1 MEDKKIDNL
10 LRIIVEE
17 YIKTASPVGS
27 GLVVSKYLPDVSSAT
42 IRNYMVELEERGLI
56 FQPHT
61 SAGRIPTTQG
71 YQYYI
76 NNFVLASKPKKNKKE
91 KLNDLSDEIND
102 GDSKVRRLAKKMA
115 DISGEVVLVSSSS
128 GDVYYT
134 GIANLF
140 RQPEF
145 ARQGLVNDMS
155 EIIDHLDELM
165 DGIFEGIDSQ
175 AQIMIGP
182 ENPFGEESSAVV
194 ARYESDGDEGVIG
207 ILGPNRM
214 NYKEN
219 IELIE
224 RAIKIISNL

>member
-1 MEDKKIDNL
+1 MEENKIDNL

-27 GLVVSKYLPDVSSAT
+27 GLVVFKYLPDVSSAT
-42 IRNYMVELEERGLI
+42 IRNYMAELEERDLI

-61 SAGRIPTTQG
+61 SSGRVPTTKG

-76 NNFVLASKPKKNKKE
+76 NNFVIGGKSKNKKRE
-91 KLNDLSDEIND
+91 GLKALSIEEGVDE
-102 GDSKVRRLAKKMA
+102 SPVKSLAKKIA
-115 DISGEVVLVSSSS
+115 DISGEVVLVSSNS

-134 GIANLF
+134 GISNLF

-145 ARQGLVNDMS
+145 AHQELVNDMS
-155 EIIDHLDELM
+155 DVIDNLDELM
-165 DGIFEGIDSQ
+165 DGIFEDIDSS

-182 ENPFGEESSAVV
+182 ENPFGEESSAVI
-194 ARYESDGDEGVIG
+194 ARYESGSDEGVIG

-214 NYKEN
+214 NYREN
-219 IELIE
+219 MELIDLA
-224 RAIKIISNL
+224 RKILSNL